1 MNNSY
6 FLKEMK
12 EMLNELEFEK
22 FVNSFSDPLYKALR
36 INRLKADYQT
46 ISDEIE
52 IKEKTAFDEDTYYL
66 QSEDRLGKHP
76 YHLAGLF
83 YLQEPSAT
91 MVVNAL
97 DIKEGDWVLDLC
109 AAPGGK
115 STQILSRL
123 NKTGFLLSNEY
134 DKKRANILLTNIER
148 FGCENY
154 LLTNNDV
161 EDLCPKLLSV
171 FDKVLIDAPCTGAG
185 MFKKYP
191 DKMAEYNFNAV
202 IANQR
207 RQLYLLEY
215 GYLTLKENG
224 ILVYSTCTFNKHE
237 NEEVVR
243 LFLKKYPDMK
253 LVSTNLSCGQTGFD
267 EKGLTRRVF
276 PYQGGEGHFV
286 SKFIKTSSTDCIKLK
301 TLSFSQNKL
310 VDKFIE
316 DNLKE
321 KVNYTIINTRIY
333 VSRKELLNLKA
344 NVLRSGVLLGKIV
357 KNRVEPAHHLF
368 ISDYQFKRVYDTT
381 DSKIINDFLTGLS
394 IMEKGYKGY
403 VQICYKGIPVG
414 FGKGDGQQIKNKF
427 PKGLRFV

>member
-171 FDKVLIDAPCTGAG
+171 FDKVLIDAPCT
-185 MFKKYP
+185 
-191 DKMAEYNFNAV
+191 
-202 IANQR
+202 
-207 RQLYLLEY
+207 
-215 GYLTLKENG
+215 
-224 ILVYSTCTFNKHE
+224 
-237 NEEVVR
+237 
-243 LFLKKYPDMK
+243 
-253 LVSTNLSCGQTGFD
+253 
-267 EKGLTRRVF
+267 
-276 PYQGGEGHFV
+276 
-286 SKFIKTSSTDCIKLK
+286 
-301 TLSFSQNKL
+301 
-310 VDKFIE
+310 
-316 DNLKE
+316 
-321 KVNYTIINTRIY
+321 
-333 VSRKELLNLKA
+333 
-344 NVLRSGVLLGKIV
+344 
-357 KNRVEPAHHLF
+357 
-368 ISDYQFKRVYDTT
+368 
-381 DSKIINDFLTGLS
+381 
-394 IMEKGYKGY
+394 
-403 VQICYKGIPVG
+403 
-414 FGKGDGQQIKNKF
+414 
-427 PKGLRFV
+427 